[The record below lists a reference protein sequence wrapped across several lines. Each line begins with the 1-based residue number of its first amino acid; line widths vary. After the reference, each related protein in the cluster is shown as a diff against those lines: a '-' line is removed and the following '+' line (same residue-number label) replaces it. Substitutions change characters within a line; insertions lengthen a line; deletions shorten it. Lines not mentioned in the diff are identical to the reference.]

1 MSKIEADAVYSEA
14 MQRVMTRAV
23 VSLDDVAVVLGVS
36 RNSAFKASAAG
47 QIETVMVGKLR
58 RAPTA
63 PLREALRLPAV
74 PAEPARMVA

>member
-1 MSKIEADAVYSEA
+1 MTKTDADATYSEV

-23 VSLDDVAVVLGVS
+23 VSLDDVSVVLGVS

-58 RAPTA
+58 RVPTA
-63 PLREALRLPAV
+63 FLRKALRLPSISI
-74 PAEPARMVA
+74 EQVAA

>member
-1 MSKIEADAVYSEA
+1 MTKNEADATYSEA

-23 VSLDDVAVVLGVS
+23 VSLDDVAVVLKVS

-58 RAPTA
+58 RVPTA
-63 PLREALRLPAV
+63 FLRETLRLRA
-74 PAEPARMVA
+74 AEQVAA